1 MIYVWNG
8 RSSNPFIKSMA
19 LSNAFELE
27 KLIVKG
33 GENILQVTYYKLIE

>member
-8 RSSNPFIKSMA
+8 RSADAFIKSLA

-33 GENILQVTYYKLIE
+33 GENILQVLLL